1 MEVMVVHMVVA
12 EVVEKDNLIHIV
24 PIILQVKADRV
35 DNMVDLEVMEDV
47 GGLIMMVKLLYQD
60 LLEPILHFGQM

>member
-35 DNMVDLEVMEDV
+35 DNMVGLEVMEDV
-47 GGLIMMVKLLYQD
+47 GGLIMMVKLLHQD